1 MSRQPSSRP
10 PTTEGRIPA
19 ALPHS
24 STRASGE
31 PTLLANSSW
40 CVCHRQPFASMGWL
54 GRDGWRLTMSLR
66 PNGLTQ
72 IPPRRRGLPGRR
84 SPRGAWRCAPA
95 TRWAHCSPTS
105 SSQRCSRPGVVQPGH
120 RPGWRW
126 CWCWEFVE
134 GLTDRQAADAVRARL
149 DWKYALGLAPDD
161 PGFDASVL
169 TEFRARLIADGQAER
184 LLGLMLDRLRE
195 RGLLGKGGRQRTDA
209 THVHMAVRDLH
220 RLEQVIETLR
230 AALEALAVVAPAWLG
245 GLVPRDW
252 TRRYGQRGDDWRLPK
267 SEQARIERAMQ
278 VGRDGYL
285 LLEAVY
291 APDAPTGLAGL
302 EAVQVLRATWIQ
314 QFHRDGGQVRWRDKQ
329 TGLPPGSRMILNPY
343 DPDARPGVKRGRN
356 WRCYKAHFTET
367 CEPDRPRLIT
377 HVATTDAST
386 SDLDTV
392 PGRHRDLAAADLLPD
407 THLVDAGYV
416 SVGQLLAS
424 ADDHGVTLTGPLPPD
439 TSWQAGDDTAFD
451 LTRFAIDWDARH
463 VVCPQGKTSRNWQPA
478 RSRDGLP
485 VIRATFRQPDCRP
498 CPDRPRCTRSQDN
511 ARHVTFLPRRQQEA
525 QQRIRAEQSTDDWHR
540 RYALRCGVES
550 LISQASRLSDVHHAR
565 YRGKPKTF
573 LQHTL
578 TAMAI
583 TLIRLDAWL
592 TGVATTGS
600 WTSRLT
606 RLTQPLPAT

>member
-1 MSRQPSSRP
+1 
-10 PTTEGRIPA
+10 
-19 ALPHS
+19 
-24 STRASGE
+24 
-31 PTLLANSSW
+31 
-40 CVCHRQPFASMGWL
+40 
-54 GRDGWRLTMSLR
+54 MSLR
-66 PNGLTQ
+66 PNGLPQ
-72 IPPRRRGLPGRR
+72 IPAETSRVARAAFPKGCLAMRARDALGPLFTDEQFAELFAARGRPAW
-84 SPRGAWRCAPA
+84 SPARLALVLVL
-95 TRWAHCSPTS
+95 
-105 SSQRCSRPGVVQPGH
+105 Q
-120 RPGWRW
+120 
-126 CWCWEFVE
+126 FVE

-149 DWKYALGLAPDD
+149 DWKYALGLDLSD

-169 TEFRARLIADGQAER
+169 TEFRARLLADGQTER
-184 LLGLMLDRLRE
+184 LLGLLLDRLRE
-195 RGLLGKGGRQRTDA
+195 RGLLGKSGRQRTDA

-245 GLVPRDW
+245 GLIPREW

-267 SEQARIERAMQ
+267 SEQARIERAVE
-278 VGRDGYL
+278 VGWDGYR
-285 LLEAVY
+285 LLEAVH
-291 APDAPTGLAGL
+291 ALDAPAELAGL

-314 QFHRDGGQVRWRDKQ
+314 QFYRDGSQVRWRDKQ
-329 TGLPPGSRMILNPY
+329 TGLPPGKLLILNPY
-343 DPDARPGVKRGRN
+343 DLDARPGVKRGRT
-356 WRCYKAHFTET
+356 WRGYKAHFTET
-367 CEPDRPRLIT
+367 CEPDRPHLIT

-392 PGRHRDLAAADLLPD
+392 SGRHHDLAARDLLPE

-416 SVGQLLAS
+416 SVGQILAA
-424 ADDHGVTLTGPLPPD
+424 ADDHGVTLIGPLPPD

-451 LTRFAIDWDARH
+451 LTRFVIDWDARH

-498 CPDRPRCTRSQDN
+498 CPDRSRCTRSQDN

-525 QQRIRAEQSTDDWHR
+525 QQRIRAEQSTGDWR
-540 RYALRCGVES
+540 QRYALRCGVES

-578 TAMAI
+578 TAMALN
-583 TLIRLDAWL
+583 LIRLDAWL
-592 TGVATTGS
+592 TGAVTTGS
-600 WTSRLT
+600 WTSRLA
-606 RLTQPLPAT
+606 RLTQALPAT